1 MEKNKILMV
10 STPSSRRHLY
20 YDFVRKHFPQI
31 EIVDKKIEEKINGN
45 KISFIAY
52 DEIECLNNKNIN
64 IIEIDSIS
72 CRDKVEYKTC
82 GDCKNFGELYLGKL
96 SYEQMYKLKGKRFGC
111 IISSIEAKH
120 INKNTPACLE
130 FKQRED
136 DATLKVADTN

>member
-1 MEKNKILMV
+1 MEKNKIIMV

-64 IIEIDSIS
+64 IIEIDSIV
-72 CRDKVEYKTC
+72 CNDKV
-82 GDCKNFGELYLGKL
+82 KL
-96 SYEQMYKLKGKRFGC
+96 LQEKKR
-111 IISSIEAKH
+111 
-120 INKNTPACLE
+120 
-130 FKQRED
+130 R
-136 DATLKVADTN
+136 

>member
-1 MEKNKILMV
+1 MEKNKIIMV

-64 IIEIDSIS
+64 IIDIDSIF
-72 CRDKVEYKTC
+72 CRDKVKYKTC
-82 GDCKNFGELYLGKL
+82 GDCEDFGELSEQQSESLNGK
-96 SYEQMYKLKGKRFGC
+96 KFGC
-111 IISSIEAKH
+111 KTSFIEAKH
-120 INKNTPACLE
+120 GNKNAHACAE
-130 FKQRED
+130 FKQKRV
-136 DATLKVADTN
+136 DATLKIAGTN